1 MCERAHRALS
11 SCVRRLVLT
20 LPLQL
25 RAFASAPRR
34 LCPLVSPS
42 TALAADLA
50 AAITATLVASADGH
64 PRDGLESSAQLSA
77 LLRPA
82 PPPAYPT
89 LAPPPRH
96 RPCRA
101 CASPARKR
109 HARCLPCLP
118 CNDRRVER
126 EGACI
131 RVPRSNAGARHA
143 SHPAALL
150 DKRCGT
156 REQRPPS
163 PAHMRIVSRA
173 LRQCVLDS
181 AAPPAPPVHCTT
193 GPCACWFLCRPVS
206 DLFAE
211 RRPSPA
217 QRRCLADRLR
227 PDRAARRGERTTA
240 KQLSVRC
247 APRQLAGMAPVRA
260 GLARA
265 AVEGAEGN
273 WPAGLPGG
281 H

>member
-1 MCERAHRALS
+1 MPAHAT
-11 SCVRRLVLT
+11 RLIRPRFST
-20 LPLQL
+20 
-25 RAFASAPRR
+25 RDAAP
-34 LCPLVSPS
+34 
-42 TALAADLA
+42 
-50 AAITATLVASADGH
+50 
-64 PRDGLESSAQLSA
+64 
-77 LLRPA
+77 
-82 PPPAYPT
+82 
-89 LAPPPRH
+89 
-96 RPCRA
+96 
-101 CASPARKR
+101 
-109 HARCLPCLP
+109 
-118 CNDRRVER
+118 
-126 EGACI
+126 
-131 RVPRSNAGARHA
+131 
-143 SHPAALL
+143 
-150 DKRCGT
+150 

-273 WPAGLPGG
+273 WPAGLPWRPLSCRSARAEKVAAARRTEEGQTCREHLSLLAG
-281 H
+281 RCASHVEERPRSQALRDREDVTRQWPAPRNRRAHARHAREEGA